1 MANASVVWR
10 SDDKEVIASLQKME
24 KEVERLRDENRKLKE
39 IGKEAMASAK
49 AGAEGAS
56 SAYGKLTESIEG
68 MVSGYLSVNAALEL
82 GNKLLQ
88 DKIDLQNKAADAQHS
103 GAIAERSLLRNLG
116 NISVAEQ
123 DKFLAGIKTISQETG
138 VSQDMLKGTAAEAV
152 SARGNLN
159 FEQTLQHIKQA
170 ALMAPESASEQAATS
185 RALMNAA
192 SITGSANQEN
202 NQAFLTDL
210 MGQSPSSRLADISQ
224 NMMPGIAG
232 VKGFGG
238 TAQEAGALNT
248 AMASA
253 MKDATGASSGT
264 AAIQLAK
271 QIEKYT
277 PGGAADDIK
286 YLQEHEAERKA
297 FLAKA
302 SFEAK
307 ATAPSKDILTPGTDA
322 AKLFAQNMQ
331 SFTPVGKEGEA
342 ARAYINRLNATPLQ
356 QAENFRRKF
365 ATESETRREED
376 LRSGDYARIRNAIEE
391 TASSAGIG
399 YGERTMAQKMAQIR
413 GFADSRY
420 GRDANDNGLVQLG
433 LLKDSIANNRESGYS
448 TPAEA
453 EKQLNALKSIEAV
466 LKEQTQALKEIGG
479 NQKQRQLNVNAHSE

>member
-1 MANASVVWR
+1 MSNASVIWR

-24 KEVERLRDENRKLKE
+24 KEVEKLREENRKLKE
-39 IGKEAMASAK
+39 VGKEAMASAK

-56 SAYGKLTESIEG
+56 SAYEKVTTSIEG
-68 MVSGYLSVNAALEL
+68 MVSGYVSVNAALQL

-88 DKIDLQNKAADAQHS
+88 DKIDLQNKAADVQHA

-116 NISVAEQ
+116 NITVDEQ
-123 DKFLAGIKTISQETG
+123 NKFLGGIKTISSETG

-170 ALMAPESASEQAATS
+170 ALMAPENAVEQAATS

-192 SITGSANQEN
+192 SITGSVNQEN

-331 SFTPVGKEGEA
+331 SFTPAGSEGVA
-342 ARAYINRLNATPLQ
+342 AKAYIERLNSTPLQ

-365 ATESETRREED
+365 ETAAETRRQED
-376 LRSGDYARIRNAIEE
+376 IKSGDYSRIRRAIDETAESTGVDYVHRTLGANYGRIAGFARDPQAAGIAQIGAMSGDIEKNAIGGSKESKE
-391 TASSAGIG
+391 
-399 YGERTMAQKMAQIR
+399 MAKAQI
-413 GFADSRY
+413 
-420 GRDANDNGLVQLG
+420 DA
-433 LLKDSIANNRESGYS
+433 
-448 TPAEA
+448 
-453 EKQLNALKSIEAV
+453 LNAIKFELEAIR
-466 LKEQTQALKEIGG
+466 E
-479 NQKQRQLNVNAHSE
+479 NQKTPSVGVNDHSE